1 MRLRSPRICRIM
13 KYLYLDGSCG
23 ISGDMT
29 VAALLDLG
37 ASRER
42 LEAAIHAMHLEGMH
56 CHIERGNS
64 YSIAGMNFDVHVHA
78 HHGEESADHVDA
90 HEEGYVEHHHE
101 HHHDHCEGHHHEHE
115 HGEGHHHEHSHEHGH
130 HHEHRHL
137 AEVYHIL
144 EHAAGHCAEHN
155 PAAPAFSSNAL
166 DISKKIFC
174 IIAEAE
180 AKAHGVAV
188 EDVHFHEVG
197 AIDSIVDIMAVAVL
211 VDDLREKF
219 GVEKCVVTGL
229 NEGSG
234 FVQTQHGMLPIPVPA
249 VASIA
254 EAAGIALHVTDTKGE
269 MVTPTGIG
277 VVAALRTSEKLPE
290 QYKILKTGIGL
301 GKRDFGRANF
311 LRAQII
317 EDVEVRD
324 ADLNR
329 TAESNCVADGENI
342 FMIECN
348 IDDQSPEELGLAM
361 EKIFE
366 AGARD
371 VHYVPCY
378 MKKNRP
384 AVILRVLSDEEKLP
398 QIETAIFRHTTTV
411 GLRRYP
417 VSRTCMNRSFAD
429 IATPYGTVTV
439 KKCELGDI
447 VKYKPEFD
455 SVKKVADQAGVTYR
469 EVSDAAKAN
478 AKF

>member
-1 MRLRSPRICRIM
+1 M

-42 LEAAIHAMHLEGMH
+42 LEDAIHAMHLEGMH
-56 CHIERGNS
+56 CHIEKGNS
-64 YSIAGMNFDVHVHA
+64 YSIAGMNFDVHVHT
-78 HHGEESADHVDA
+78 HHGEESADNVDA
-90 HEEGYVEHHHE
+90 HEEGYVEYHHE
-101 HHHDHCEGHHHEHE
+101 HNHE
-115 HGEGHHHEHSHEHGH
+115 HHHEHSHGHGH

-137 AEVYHIL
+137 AEVYLIL
-144 EHAAGHCAEHN
+144 EHAAEHCAEHN
-155 PAAPAFSSNAL
+155 PTAPAFSSNAL
-166 DISKKIFC
+166 DTAKKIFH

-188 EDVHFHEVG
+188 EEVHFHEVG

-269 MVTPTGIG
+269 MVPPTGIG
-277 VVAALRTSEKLPE
+277 IVAALRTSEKLPA

-317 EDVEVRD
+317 EDIPAVTNLPACGD
-324 ADLNR
+324 
-329 TAESNCVADGENI
+329 SENDKI

-371 VHYVPCY
+371 VHYIPCY

-384 AVILRVLSDEEKLP
+384 AVILRVLADEEKLP

-469 EVSDAAKAN
+469 EVADAAKAN

>member
-1 MRLRSPRICRIM
+1 M

-42 LEAAIHAMHLEGMH
+42 LESAIHAMHLEGMH

-64 YSIAGMNFDVHVHA
+64 YSIAGMNFDVHVHT

-101 HHHDHCEGHHHEHE
+101 HSHEHHHDHCEGHHHE
-115 HGEGHHHEHSHEHGH
+115 HEHGH

-166 DISKKIFC
+166 DTAKKIFR

-188 EDVHFHEVG
+188 EEVHFHEVG

-317 EDVEVRD
+317 EDIPVVTNLPACGD
-324 ADLNR
+324 
-329 TAESNCVADGENI
+329 SENDKI

-384 AVILRVLSDEEKLP
+384 AVILRVLADEEKLQ

-417 VSRTCMNRSFAD
+417 VSRTCMNRSFTD

-439 KKCELGDI
+439 KKCELGNI

-455 SVKKVADQAGVTYR
+455 SIKKVADQAGVTYR
-469 EVSDAAKAN
+469 EVADAAKAN

>member
-64 YSIAGMNFDVHVHA
+64 YSIAGMNFDVHVHT

-101 HHHDHCEGHHHEHE
+101 HNHEHHHD
-115 HGEGHHHEHSHEHGH
+115 
-130 HHEHRHL
+130 HRHL

-144 EHAAGHCAEHN
+144 EHAARHCAEHN

-166 DISKKIFC
+166 DISKKIFR

-211 VDDLREKF
+211 IDDLREKF
-219 GVEKCVVTGL
+219 GVEKCIVTGL

-317 EDVEVRD
+317 EDIPAVTNLPACGD
-324 ADLNR
+324 
-329 TAESNCVADGENI
+329 SENDKI

-384 AVILRVLSDEEKLP
+384 AVILRVLADEEKLP

-455 SVKKVADQAGVTYR
+455 SVKRIADQAGVTYR

>member
-1 MRLRSPRICRIM
+1 MPRICRIM

-42 LEAAIHAMHLEGMH
+42 LEAAIGAMHLDGMH
-56 CHIERGNS
+56 CHIEKGNS
-64 YSIAGMNFDVHVHA
+64 YSIAGMNFDVHVHT

-101 HHHDHCEGHHHEHE
+101 HSHE
-115 HGEGHHHEHSHEHGH
+115 HHHEHSHEHGHEHGH

-144 EHAAGHCAEHN
+144 EHAASHCAEHN
-155 PAAPAFSSNAL
+155 PSAPAFSSHAL
-166 DISKKIFC
+166 DIAKKIFR

-188 EDVHFHEVG
+188 EEVHFHEVG

-211 VDDLREKF
+211 IDDLREKF
-219 GVEKCVVTGL
+219 GVENYVITGL

-277 VVAALRTSEKLPE
+277 IVAALRTNERLPE
-290 QYKILKTGIGL
+290 HYKILKTGVGL

-317 EDVEVRD
+317 EDV
-324 ADLNR
+324 
-329 TAESNCVADGENI
+329 AETSITDGENI

-366 AGARD
+366 VGARD

-384 AVILRVLSDEEKLP
+384 AVILRVLADSEKMA

-417 VSRTCMNRSFAD
+417 VSRTCMERSFVD
-429 IATPYGTVTV
+429 VATPFGVVTV
-439 KKCELGDI
+439 KKCELGNI

-455 SVKKVADQAGVTYR
+455 SVKRAAEENGVTYH
-469 EVSDAAKAN
+469 EVADAAKVN

>member
-1 MRLRSPRICRIM
+1 M

-42 LEAAIHAMHLEGMH
+42 LESAIHAMHLEGMH

-64 YSIAGMNFDVHVHA
+64 YSIAGMNFDVHVHT

-101 HHHDHCEGHHHEHE
+101 H
-115 HGEGHHHEHSHEHGH
+115 SHEHH
-130 HHEHRHL
+130 HDHRHL

-166 DISKKIFC
+166 DISKKIFH

-188 EDVHFHEVG
+188 EEVHFHEVG

-234 FVQTQHGMLPIPVPA
+234 FVQTQHGKLPIPVPA

-254 EAAGIALHVTDTKGE
+254 EAAGIALHVTDTRGE

-277 VVAALRTSEKLPE
+277 VVAALRTNEKLPE

-317 EDVEVRD
+317 EEVEVRD
-324 ADLNR
+324 AG
-329 TAESNCVADGENI
+329 CENI

-348 IDDQSPEELGLAM
+348 IDDQSPEELGLAL

-371 VHYVPCY
+371 VHYIPCY

-398 QIETAIFRHTTTV
+398 QIETAIFRHTSTV

-469 EVSDAAKAN
+469 EVADAAKAN

>member
-1 MRLRSPRICRIM
+1 
-13 KYLYLDGSCG
+13 
-23 ISGDMT
+23 MT

-42 LEAAIHAMHLEGMH
+42 LESAIHAMHLEGMH

-64 YSIAGMNFDVHVHA
+64 YSIAGMNFDVHVHT
-78 HHGEESADHVDA
+78 HHGEESADHIDA
-90 HEEGYVEHHHE
+90 HEEGYVEYHHEHNHE
-101 HHHDHCEGHHHEHE
+101 HHHDHCEGYH
-115 HGEGHHHEHSHEHGH
+115 HEHGH

-166 DISKKIFC
+166 DISKKIFR

-211 VDDLREKF
+211 VDDLRENF
-219 GVEKCVVTGL
+219 GIEKCVVTGL
-229 NEGSG
+229 NEGFG

-324 ADLNR
+324 AD
-329 TAESNCVADGENI
+329 GENI

-371 VHYVPCY
+371 VHYIPCY

-384 AVILRVLSDEEKLP
+384 AVILRVLADEEKLP

-447 VKYKPEFD
+447 IKYKPEFD
-455 SVKKVADQAGVTYR
+455 SVKKVAEENGVTYR
-469 EVSDAAKAN
+469 EVSDATKAN

>member
-1 MRLRSPRICRIM
+1 M

-42 LEAAIHAMHLEGMH
+42 LEDAIHAMHLEGMH
-56 CHIERGNS
+56 CHIEKGNS
-64 YSIAGMNFDVHVHA
+64 YSIAGMNFDVHVHT
-78 HHGEESADHVDA
+78 HHGEESANHVDA

-101 HHHDHCEGHHHEHE
+101 H
-115 HGEGHHHEHSHEHGH
+115 SHEH

-166 DISKKIFC
+166 DTAKKIFR

-188 EDVHFHEVG
+188 EEVHFHEVG

-219 GVEKCVVTGL
+219 GIEKCVVTGL

-317 EDVEVRD
+317 EDIPAVTNLPACGD
-324 ADLNR
+324 SKNDK
-329 TAESNCVADGENI
+329 I

-348 IDDQSPEELGLAM
+348 IDDQSPEELGLAL

-366 AGARD
+366 SGARD

-384 AVILRVLSDEEKLP
+384 AVILRVLADEEKLP

-469 EVSDAAKAN
+469 EVADAAKAN

>member
-1 MRLRSPRICRIM
+1 M

-42 LEAAIHAMHLEGMH
+42 LESAIHAMHLEGMH

-64 YSIAGMNFDVHVHA
+64 YSIAGMNFDVHVHT
-78 HHGEESADHVDA
+78 HHGEESADHVEA

-101 HHHDHCEGHHHEHE
+101 HCHE
-115 HGEGHHHEHSHEHGH
+115 HGEGPHHHDHEHGHSHEHVH
-130 HHEHRHL
+130 HQHRHL

-144 EHAAGHCAEHN
+144 ENAASHCAEHN
-155 PAAPAFSSNAL
+155 PTTPAFSSNAL
-166 DISKKIFC
+166 DTAKKIFR

-188 EDVHFHEVG
+188 EVVHFHEVG

-211 VDDLREKF
+211 IDDLREKF

-277 VVAALRTSEKLPE
+277 IVAALRTSEKLPA

-317 EDVEVRD
+317 ED
-324 ADLNR
+324 AF
-329 TAESNCVADGENI
+329 ESCSAKTNCVAISNLPACGDSGNDKI

-348 IDDQSPEELGLAM
+348 IDDQSPEELGMAM
-361 EKIFE
+361 EKIFD

-371 VHYVPCY
+371 VHYIPCY

-384 AVILRVLSDEEKLP
+384 AVILRVLTDGEKMP
-398 QIETAIFRHTTTV
+398 QVETAIFRHTTTV

-417 VSRTCMNRSFAD
+417 VSRTCMDRSFAN

-447 VKYKPEFD
+447 IKYKPEFD
-455 SVKKVADQAGVTYR
+455 SVKKVAEENGVTYR

>member
-1 MRLRSPRICRIM
+1 M

-42 LEAAIHAMHLEGMH
+42 LESAIHAMHLEGMH

-64 YSIAGMNFDVHVHA
+64 YSIAGMNFDVHVHT
-78 HHGEESADHVDA
+78 HHGEESADHVDV

-101 HHHDHCEGHHHEHE
+101 HELGEGH
-115 HGEGHHHEHSHEHGH
+115 HHHEHSHEHGH

-155 PAAPAFSSNAL
+155 PAAPTFSSNAL
-166 DISKKIFC
+166 DTAKKIFR

-180 AKAHGVAV
+180 AKAHGIAV

-219 GVEKCVVTGL
+219 GVKKCVVTGL

-324 ADLNR
+324 AG
-329 TAESNCVADGENI
+329 CENI
-342 FMIECN
+342 LMIECN

-371 VHYVPCY
+371 VHYIPCY

-384 AVILRVLSDEEKLP
+384 AVILRVLADEEKLP

-417 VSRTCMNRSFAD
+417 VSRTCMDRSFAD
-429 IATPYGTVTV
+429 ITTPYGTVTV

-447 VKYKPEFD
+447 IKYKPEFD
-455 SVKKVADQAGVTYR
+455 SVKKVAEENGVTYR
-469 EVSDAAKAN
+469 EVADAAKAN

>member
-1 MRLRSPRICRIM
+1 M

-42 LEAAIHAMHLEGMH
+42 LEDAIHAMHLEGMH
-56 CHIERGNS
+56 CHIEKGNS
-64 YSIAGMNFDVHVHA
+64 YSIAGMNFDVHVHT

-101 HHHDHCEGHHHEHE
+101 HQ
-115 HGEGHHHEHSHEHGH
+115 HGEGLHHEHSHEHGH

-166 DISKKIFC
+166 DTAKKIFR

-180 AKAHGVAV
+180 AKAHGVDV

-254 EAAGIALHVTDTKGE
+254 EVAGIALHVTDTKGE

-277 VVAALRTSEKLPE
+277 VVAALRTSEKLPK

-317 EDVEVRD
+317 EDIEVH
-324 ADLNR
+324 AAN
-329 TAESNCVADGENI
+329 GENI

-371 VHYVPCY
+371 VHYIPCY

-384 AVILRVLSDEEKLP
+384 AVILRVLADEEKLP

-417 VSRTCMNRSFAD
+417 VSRTCMDRSFAD

-469 EVSDAAKAN
+469 EVADAAKAN

>member
-1 MRLRSPRICRIM
+1 M

-42 LEAAIHAMHLEGMH
+42 LESAIHAMHLDGMH
-56 CHIERGNS
+56 CHIEKGNS
-64 YSIAGMNFDVHVHA
+64 YSIAGMNFDVHVHT
-78 HHGEESADHVDA
+78 HHGEERADHVDA

-101 HHHDHCEGHHHEHE
+101 HSHEHHYE
-115 HGEGHHHEHSHEHGH
+115 HGHEHSHKHGHEHGH

-144 EHAAGHCAEHN
+144 EHAASHCAEHN
-155 PAAPAFSSNAL
+155 PSAPAFSSHAL
-166 DISKKIFC
+166 DIAKKIFR

-188 EDVHFHEVG
+188 EEVHFHEVG

-211 VDDLREKF
+211 IDDLREKF
-219 GVEKCVVTGL
+219 GVENYVITGL
-229 NEGSG
+229 NEGFG

-277 VVAALRTSEKLPE
+277 IVAALRTSERLPE
-290 QYKILKTGIGL
+290 HYKILKTGVGL

-317 EDVEVRD
+317 EDV
-324 ADLNR
+324 
-329 TAESNCVADGENI
+329 AETSITDGENI

-348 IDDQSPEELGLAM
+348 IDDQSPEELGLAL

-366 AGARD
+366 VGARD

-384 AVILRVLSDEEKLP
+384 AVILRVLADSEKMT

-417 VSRTCMNRSFAD
+417 VSRTCMERSFAD
-429 IATPYGTVTV
+429 VATPFGVVTV
-439 KKCELGDI
+439 KKCELGNI

-455 SVKKVADQAGVTYR
+455 SVKRAAEENGVTYH
-469 EVSDAAKAN
+469 EVADAAKVN

>member
-1 MRLRSPRICRIM
+1 M

-42 LEAAIHAMHLEGMH
+42 LESAIHAMHLEGMH

-64 YSIAGMNFDVHVHA
+64 YSIAGMNFDVHVHT
-78 HHGEESADHVDA
+78 HHGEESADHIDA
-90 HEEGYVEHHHE
+90 HEEGYVEYHHEHNHE
-101 HHHDHCEGHHHEHE
+101 HHHDHCEGYH
-115 HGEGHHHEHSHEHGH
+115 HEHGH

-166 DISKKIFC
+166 DISKKIFR

-211 VDDLREKF
+211 VDDLRENF
-219 GVEKCVVTGL
+219 GIEKCVVTGL
-229 NEGSG
+229 NEGFG

-324 ADLNR
+324 AD
-329 TAESNCVADGENI
+329 GENI

-371 VHYVPCY
+371 VHYIPCY

-384 AVILRVLSDEEKLP
+384 AVILRVLADEEKLP

-447 VKYKPEFD
+447 IKYKPEFD
-455 SVKKVADQAGVTYR
+455 SVKKVAEENGVTYR
-469 EVSDAAKAN
+469 EVSDATKAN

>member
-1 MRLRSPRICRIM
+1 
-13 KYLYLDGSCG
+13 
-23 ISGDMT
+23 
-29 VAALLDLG
+29 
-37 ASRER
+37 
-42 LEAAIHAMHLEGMH
+42 
-56 CHIERGNS
+56 
-64 YSIAGMNFDVHVHA
+64 
-78 HHGEESADHVDA
+78 
-90 HEEGYVEHHHE
+90 
-101 HHHDHCEGHHHEHE
+101 
-115 HGEGHHHEHSHEHGH
+115 
-130 HHEHRHL
+130 
-137 AEVYHIL
+137 
-144 EHAAGHCAEHN
+144 
-155 PAAPAFSSNAL
+155 
-166 DISKKIFC
+166 
-174 IIAEAE
+174 
-180 AKAHGVAV
+180 
-188 EDVHFHEVG
+188 
-197 AIDSIVDIMAVAVL
+197 MAVAVL

-229 NEGSG
+229 NEGSR

-277 VVAALRTSEKLPE
+277 IVAALRTSEKLPE

-317 EDVEVRD
+317 EEVEVCD
-324 ADLNR
+324 AG
-329 TAESNCVADGENI
+329 CENI

-366 AGARD
+366 VGARD

-384 AVILRVLSDEEKLP
+384 AVILRVLADEEKLP

-429 IATPYGTVTV
+429 IAIPYGTVTV

-469 EVSDAAKAN
+469 EVADAAKAN

>member
-1 MRLRSPRICRIM
+1 M

-42 LEAAIHAMHLEGMH
+42 LESAIHAMHLEGMH

-64 YSIAGMNFDVHVHA
+64 YSIAGMNFDVHVHT
-78 HHGEESADHVDA
+78 HHGEESADHIDA
-90 HEEGYVEHHHE
+90 HEEGYVEYHHEHNHE
-101 HHHDHCEGHHHEHE
+101 HHHDHCEGYH
-115 HGEGHHHEHSHEHGH
+115 HEHGH

-166 DISKKIFC
+166 DISKKIFR

-211 VDDLREKF
+211 VDDLRENF
-219 GVEKCVVTGL
+219 GIEKCVVTGL
-229 NEGSG
+229 NEGFG

-324 ADLNR
+324 AD
-329 TAESNCVADGENI
+329 GENI

-384 AVILRVLSDEEKLP
+384 AVILRVLTDSEKMP
-398 QIETAIFRHTTTV
+398 QVETAIFRHTTTV

>member
-1 MRLRSPRICRIM
+1 M

-42 LEAAIHAMHLEGMH
+42 LEDAIHAMHLEGMH
-56 CHIERGNS
+56 CHIEKGNS
-64 YSIAGMNFDVHVHA
+64 YSIAGMNFDVHVHT

-90 HEEGYVEHHHE
+90 HEEGYVEYHHEHNHE
-101 HHHDHCEGHHHEHE
+101 HHHD
-115 HGEGHHHEHSHEHGH
+115 
-130 HHEHRHL
+130 HRHL

-166 DISKKIFC
+166 DISKKIFR

-324 ADLNR
+324 
-329 TAESNCVADGENI
+329 EGCENI

-348 IDDQSPEELGLAM
+348 IDDQSPEELGLVM

-384 AVILRVLSDEEKLP
+384 AVILRVLADEEMLP

-429 IATPYGTVTV
+429 IATPYGIVTV

-469 EVSDAAKAN
+469 EVADAAKVN

>member
-1 MRLRSPRICRIM
+1 M

-42 LEAAIHAMHLEGMH
+42 LESAIHAMHLEGMH

-64 YSIAGMNFDVHVHA
+64 YSIAGMNFDVHVHT

-101 HHHDHCEGHHHEHE
+101 H
-115 HGEGHHHEHSHEHGH
+115 SHEHH
-130 HHEHRHL
+130 HDHRHL

-166 DISKKIFC
+166 DTAKKIFR

-188 EDVHFHEVG
+188 EEVHFHEVG

-219 GVEKCVVTGL
+219 GVEKCVVKGL

-254 EAAGIALHVTDTKGE
+254 EAAGIALHITDTKGE

-317 EDVEVRD
+317 EEVEVRD
-324 ADLNR
+324 AG
-329 TAESNCVADGENI
+329 CENI

-348 IDDQSPEELGLAM
+348 IDDQSPEELGLAL

-371 VHYVPCY
+371 VHYIPCY

-384 AVILRVLSDEEKLP
+384 AVILRVLADEEKLP
-398 QIETAIFRHTTTV
+398 QIETTIFRHTTTV

-455 SVKKVADQAGVTYR
+455 SVKKVAEENGVTYR
-469 EVSDAAKAN
+469 EVSDATKAN

>member
-1 MRLRSPRICRIM
+1 M

-42 LEAAIHAMHLEGMH
+42 LEDAIHAMHLEGMH
-56 CHIERGNS
+56 CHIEKGNS
-64 YSIAGMNFDVHVHA
+64 YSIAGMNFDVHVHT

-90 HEEGYVEHHHE
+90 NEEGYVEHHHE
-101 HHHDHCEGHHHEHE
+101 HG
-115 HGEGHHHEHSHEHGH
+115 HGEGHHHHEHSHEHGH

-166 DISKKIFC
+166 DTAKKIFR

-188 EDVHFHEVG
+188 EEVHFHEVG

-249 VASIA
+249 VANIA
-254 EAAGIALHVTDTKGE
+254 EAAGIALHVTDTRGE

-277 VVAALRTSEKLPE
+277 IVAALRTSEKLPE

-317 EDVEVRD
+317 EDVEVH
-324 ADLNR
+324 A
-329 TAESNCVADGENI
+329 ADGENI

-384 AVILRVLSDEEKLP
+384 AVILRVLADEEKLP
-398 QIETAIFRHTTTV
+398 EIETTIFHHTTTV
-411 GLRRYP
+411 GLRRYL

-455 SVKKVADQAGVTYR
+455 SVKKVADQAGITYR
-469 EVSDAAKAN
+469 EVADAAKVN

>member
-1 MRLRSPRICRIM
+1 M

-42 LEAAIHAMHLEGMH
+42 LESAIHAMHLEGMH

-64 YSIAGMNFDVHVHA
+64 YSIAGMNFDVHVHTN
-78 HHGEESADHVDA
+78 HGEESADHVDA

-101 HHHDHCEGHHHEHE
+101 HNHEHHHD
-115 HGEGHHHEHSHEHGH
+115 
-130 HHEHRHL
+130 HRHL

-166 DISKKIFC
+166 DTAKKIFR

-277 VVAALRTSEKLPE
+277 VVAALRTSEKIPE

-324 ADLNR
+324 
-329 TAESNCVADGENI
+329 EGCENI

-348 IDDQSPEELGLAM
+348 IDDQSPEELGLVM

>member
-1 MRLRSPRICRIM
+1 M
-13 KYLYLDGSCG
+13 KYLCLDGSCG

-42 LEAAIHAMHLEGMH
+42 LESAIHAMHLERMH

-64 YSIAGMNFDVHVHA
+64 YSIAGMNFDVRVHT

-101 HHHDHCEGHHHEHE
+101 HELGEGH
-115 HGEGHHHEHSHEHGH
+115 HHHEHSHEHGH

-166 DISKKIFC
+166 DTAKKIFR

-188 EDVHFHEVG
+188 EEVHFHEVG

-324 ADLNR
+324 AG
-329 TAESNCVADGENI
+329 CENI

-348 IDDQSPEELGLAM
+348 IDDQSPEELGLAL

-366 AGARD
+366 SGARD

-384 AVILRVLSDEEKLP
+384 AVILRVLADEEMLP

-429 IATPYGTVTV
+429 IATPYGIVTV

-455 SVKKVADQAGVTYR
+455 SVKKVAEENGVTYR
-469 EVSDAAKAN
+469 EVSDATKAN

>member
-1 MRLRSPRICRIM
+1 
-13 KYLYLDGSCG
+13 
-23 ISGDMT
+23 MT

-42 LEAAIHAMHLEGMH
+42 LESAIHAMHLEGMH

-64 YSIAGMNFDVHVHA
+64 YSIAGMNFDVHVHT
-78 HHGEESADHVDA
+78 HHGEESADHIDA
-90 HEEGYVEHHHE
+90 HEEGYVEYHHEHNHE
-101 HHHDHCEGHHHEHE
+101 HHHDHCEGYH
-115 HGEGHHHEHSHEHGH
+115 HEHGH

-166 DISKKIFC
+166 DISKKIFR

-211 VDDLREKF
+211 VDDLRENF
-219 GVEKCVVTGL
+219 GIEKCVVTGL
-229 NEGSG
+229 NEGFG

-324 ADLNR
+324 AD
-329 TAESNCVADGENI
+329 GENI

-384 AVILRVLSDEEKLP
+384 AVILRVLADEEKLP

-417 VSRTCMNRSFAD
+417 VSRTCMDRSFAD

-469 EVSDAAKAN
+469 EVADAAKAN

>member
-1 MRLRSPRICRIM
+1 M

-42 LEAAIHAMHLEGMH
+42 LESAIHAMHLEGMH

-64 YSIAGMNFDVHVHA
+64 YSIAGMNFDVHVHT
-78 HHGEESADHVDA
+78 HHGEESANHVDA

-101 HHHDHCEGHHHEHE
+101 HSHE
-115 HGEGHHHEHSHEHGH
+115 HHHEHSHEHGH

-166 DISKKIFC
+166 DTAKKIFR

-188 EDVHFHEVG
+188 EEVHFHEVG
-197 AIDSIVDIMAVAVL
+197 TIDSIVDIMAVAVL

-277 VVAALRTSEKLPE
+277 VVAALRTNEKLPE

-317 EDVEVRD
+317 EDVEVHA
-324 ADLNR
+324 AD
-329 TAESNCVADGENI
+329 SENI

-384 AVILRVLSDEEKLP
+384 AVILRVLADEEKLP
-398 QIETAIFRHTTTV
+398 EIETTIFRHTTTV

-469 EVSDAAKAN
+469 EVADAAKVN

>member
-1 MRLRSPRICRIM
+1 M

-42 LEAAIHAMHLEGMH
+42 LESAIHAMHLEGMH

-64 YSIAGMNFDVHVHA
+64 YSIAGMNFDVHVHT

-101 HHHDHCEGHHHEHE
+101 HELGEGH
-115 HGEGHHHEHSHEHGH
+115 HHHEHSHEHGH

-166 DISKKIFC
+166 DISKKIFR

-324 ADLNR
+324 AG
-329 TAESNCVADGENI
+329 CENI

-366 AGARD
+366 SGARD

-384 AVILRVLSDEEKLP
+384 AVILRVLADEEKLP

-455 SVKKVADQAGVTYR
+455 SVKKVAEENGVTYR
-469 EVSDAAKAN
+469 EVSDATKAN

>member
-1 MRLRSPRICRIM
+1 
-13 KYLYLDGSCG
+13 
-23 ISGDMT
+23 
-29 VAALLDLG
+29 
-37 ASRER
+37 
-42 LEAAIHAMHLEGMH
+42 
-56 CHIERGNS
+56 
-64 YSIAGMNFDVHVHA
+64 
-78 HHGEESADHVDA
+78 
-90 HEEGYVEHHHE
+90 
-101 HHHDHCEGHHHEHE
+101 
-115 HGEGHHHEHSHEHGH
+115 
-130 HHEHRHL
+130 
-137 AEVYHIL
+137 
-144 EHAAGHCAEHN
+144 
-155 PAAPAFSSNAL
+155 
-166 DISKKIFC
+166 
-174 IIAEAE
+174 
-180 AKAHGVAV
+180 
-188 EDVHFHEVG
+188 
-197 AIDSIVDIMAVAVL
+197 MAVAVL
-211 VDDLREKF
+211 IDDLREKF

-254 EAAGIALHVTDTKGE
+254 EAAGIALNVTDTKGE

-277 VVAALRTSEKLPE
+277 IVAALRTSEKLPA

-317 EDVEVRD
+317 ED
-324 ADLNR
+324 AF
-329 TAESNCVADGENI
+329 ESCSVKTNCVAISNLPACGDSGNDKI

-348 IDDQSPEELGLAM
+348 IDDQSPEELGMAM
-361 EKIFE
+361 EKIFD

-371 VHYVPCY
+371 VHYIPCY

-384 AVILRVLSDEEKLP
+384 AVILRVLTDGEKMP
-398 QIETAIFRHTTTV
+398 QVETAIFRHTTTV

-417 VSRTCMNRSFAD
+417 VSRTCMDRSFAN

-447 VKYKPEFD
+447 IKYKPEFD
-455 SVKKVADQAGVTYR
+455 SVKKVAEENGVTYR

>member
-1 MRLRSPRICRIM
+1 M

-42 LEAAIHAMHLEGMH
+42 LEDAIHAMHLEGMH

-64 YSIAGMNFDVHVHA
+64 YSIAGMNFDVHVHT

-101 HHHDHCEGHHHEHE
+101 HSHE
-115 HGEGHHHEHSHEHGH
+115 HHHEHSHGHGH

-155 PAAPAFSSNAL
+155 PTAPAFSSNAL
-166 DISKKIFC
+166 DTAKKIFR

-188 EDVHFHEVG
+188 EEVHFHEVG

-211 VDDLREKF
+211 VDDLRENF
-219 GVEKCVVTGL
+219 GIEKCVVTGL

-324 ADLNR
+324 AG
-329 TAESNCVADGENI
+329 CENI

-384 AVILRVLSDEEKLP
+384 AVILRVLADEEKLP

-417 VSRTCMNRSFAD
+417 VSRTCMDRSFAD

-455 SVKKVADQAGVTYR
+455 SVKKVADRVGVTYR
-469 EVSDAAKAN
+469 EVADAAKGN

>member
-1 MRLRSPRICRIM
+1 M

-42 LEAAIHAMHLEGMH
+42 LEDAIHAMHLEGMH

-64 YSIAGMNFDVHVHA
+64 YSIAGMNFDVHVHT
-78 HHGEESADHVDA
+78 HHGEESADHVDV

-101 HHHDHCEGHHHEHE
+101 HSHEHHHDHC
-115 HGEGHHHEHSHEHGH
+115 EGHHHEHSHEHGH

-166 DISKKIFC
+166 DTAKKIFR

-188 EDVHFHEVG
+188 EEVHFHEVG

-254 EAAGIALHVTDTKGE
+254 EAAGIALHITDTKGE

-277 VVAALRTSEKLPE
+277 VVAALRTNEKFPE

-317 EDVEVRD
+317 EDIPAVTNLPACGD
-324 ADLNR
+324 SKNDK
-329 TAESNCVADGENI
+329 I

-348 IDDQSPEELGLAM
+348 IDDQSPEELGLAL

-366 AGARD
+366 SGARD

-384 AVILRVLSDEEKLP
+384 AVILRVLADEEKLP

-455 SVKKVADQAGVTYR
+455 SVKKVAEENGVTYR
-469 EVSDAAKAN
+469 EVSDAAKVN

>member
-1 MRLRSPRICRIM
+1 M

-42 LEAAIHAMHLEGMH
+42 LEDAIHAMHLEGMH
-56 CHIERGNS
+56 CHIEKGNS
-64 YSIAGMNFDVHVHA
+64 YSIAGMNFDVHVHT
-78 HHGEESADHVDA
+78 HHGEESADHVEA
-90 HEEGYVEHHHE
+90 YEEGYVEHHHE
-101 HHHDHCEGHHHEHE
+101 HSYEHD
-115 HGEGHHHEHSHEHGH
+115 EGHHHEHSHEHGH

-166 DISKKIFC
+166 DTAKKIFR

-188 EDVHFHEVG
+188 EEVHFHEVG

-211 VDDLREKF
+211 VDDLQEKF

-301 GKRDFGRANF
+301 GKRNFGRANF

-317 EDVEVRD
+317 EDVEVRA
-324 ADLNR
+324 AD
-329 TAESNCVADGENI
+329 CENI

-348 IDDQSPEELGLAM
+348 IDDQSSEELGLAM

-384 AVILRVLSDEEKLP
+384 AVILRVLTDSEKMP
-398 QIETAIFRHTTTV
+398 QVETTIFRHTTTV

-429 IATPYGTVTV
+429 IATPYGIVTV

-455 SVKKVADQAGVTYR
+455 SVKKVAGQAGVTYH
-469 EVSDAAKAN
+469 EVTDAAKVN